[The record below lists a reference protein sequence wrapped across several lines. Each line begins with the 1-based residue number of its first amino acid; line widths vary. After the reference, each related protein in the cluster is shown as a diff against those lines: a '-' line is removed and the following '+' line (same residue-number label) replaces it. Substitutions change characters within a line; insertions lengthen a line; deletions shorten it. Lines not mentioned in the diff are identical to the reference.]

1 MKISVIIPA
10 FNEEKLLRETLRSI
24 RSAMSAFADKAW
36 ESELIVC
43 DNNSTDRTAEIAK
56 EAGATVAFEP
66 VNQISL
72 ARNTGAAAATGEW
85 LLFIDADSQPSA
97 ALLTDLADE
106 ISSGR
111 CLAGGSTIRMENCG
125 AMMRWLSHCWN
136 AISRLRR
143 WAAGSFVFVEA
154 AAFRELKG
162 FSSELYASE
171 EIELFQRLKRLA
183 RKRKKIIV
191 ILKKHPLTTSARKAE
206 LYSVGELLRFL
217 TKTVFGL
224 GRPLK
229 SKNACHVWY
238 DGRR

>member
-1 MKISVIIPA
+1 MKISVIVPA
-10 FNEEKLLRETLRSI
+10 FNEEKLLRESLRSI

-43 DNNSTDRTAEIAK
+43 DNNSTDRTAEIAR
-56 EAGATVAFEP
+56 EEGARVVFEP

-97 ALLTDLADE
+97 ALLTDLVDE

-111 CLAGGSTIRMENCG
+111 CLAGGSTIRMEECG
-125 AMMRWLSHCWN
+125 AALRWLTRCWN

-162 FSSELYASE
+162 FSGELYASE

-183 RKRKKIIV
+183 RKREKKIV
-191 ILKKHPLTTSARKAE
+191 ILTKYPLMTSARKAE

-217 TKTVFGL
+217 TKTALGL

-229 SKNACHVWY
+229 SKRACHVWY